1 MGVSGNTLV
10 YEESIRKHMGAPGKY
25 QESIRKHIGVSGTY
39 QETYGCI
46 RKVSGKYQENIRKV
60 SGTNLQ
66 DSSGMFRNVQKCSG
80 MFRNVQEPGSKV
92 HETANLATYTVLYQE
107 NDEGRPPQP
116 KRS

>member
-1 MGVSGNTLV
+1 MRQGSIRKVSGNISV
-10 YEESIRKHMGAPGKY
+10 YQERIRKHMG
-25 QESIRKHIGVSGTY
+25 
-39 QETYGCI
+39 
-46 RKVSGKYQENIRKV
+46 VSGKYQENIRKV

-116 KRS
+116 KRSER